1 VTGEASGIGEA
12 TCRELSCAGAHVFV
26 ADINLEKAKQL
37 ATELP
42 SAEAILLDVTTQDSI
57 HATAAQIG
65 QLEILVNNTG
75 IGHVGT
81 S

>member
-1 VTGEASGIGEA
+1 M
-12 TCRELSCAGAHVFV
+12 
-26 ADINLEKAKQL
+26 NLEKAKQL